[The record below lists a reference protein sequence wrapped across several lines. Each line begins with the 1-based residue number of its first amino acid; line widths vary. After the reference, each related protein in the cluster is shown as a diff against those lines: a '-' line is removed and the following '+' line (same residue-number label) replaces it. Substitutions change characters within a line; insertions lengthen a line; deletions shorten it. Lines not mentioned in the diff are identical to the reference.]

1 MKINPRKLKIS
12 LSLKIILGMILGLGF
27 GIFSVTFGLANFVSN
42 WIAPIGEIF
51 VRLLKMLAIP
61 IILTSMIKGIYDL
74 RTVKGLKKI
83 AISVISFYLITTII
97 AVSIGVIF
105 AIGLKPGEVFPE
117 DKQQLLI
124 QKYSEKSNENPIEKQ
139 KPLQFLVDIVPD
151 NIFSASSKNSSMLQI
166 IFFSVLTGIVILSLK
181 EEKTKSVRLF
191 IDSANDIV
199 LKLVEIIMS
208 FAPLGVFALIAG
220 VICYISGESTDGTIA
235 LLKSLGFYAGC
246 VILGLLT
253 LILIIYPII
262 LKLFSKINIK
272 YFFKGIL
279 PAQLTAFSTSSSAA
293 TLPVTKKCVDQNLNT
308 DQRISSF
315 VLPIG
320 ATVNMDGT
328 SLYQAVAAV
337 FIAQVFGMDLG
348 IMELLTI
355 ILTATLASIGA
366 AAVPGAGMIIL
377 LIVLNSVNIPAEGLA
392 LIFAVDRPLDMLRTT
407 VNITGDSVC
416 AVTMNRYFK
425 DTLGV

>member
-1 MKINPRKLKIS
+1 
-12 LSLKIILGMILGLGF
+12 
-27 GIFSVTFGLANFVSN
+27 
-42 WIAPIGEIF
+42 
-51 VRLLKMLAIP
+51 
-61 IILTSMIKGIYDL
+61 
-74 RTVKGLKKI
+74 
-83 AISVISFYLITTII
+83 
-97 AVSIGVIF
+97 
-105 AIGLKPGEVFPE
+105 
-117 DKQQLLI
+117 
-124 QKYSEKSNENPIEKQ
+124 
-139 KPLQFLVDIVPD
+139 
-151 NIFSASSKNSSMLQI
+151 MLQI
-166 IFFSVLTGIVILSLK
+166 IFISVITGIAILSLK
-181 EEKTKSVRLF
+181 EEKTKAVRMF
-191 IDSANDIV
+191 IDAANEII

-208 FAPLGVFALIAG
+208 FAPVGVFALIAG
-220 VICYISGESTDGTIA
+220 VICYISGESTDETIA

-246 VILGLLT
+246 VILGLFT

-262 LKLFSKINIK
+262 LKIFSKIKIK
-272 YFFKGIL
+272 EFFKGIL

-293 TLPVTKKCVDQNLNT
+293 TLSVTKKCVDQNLNT

-348 IMELLTI
+348 IIELLTI
-355 ILTATLASIGA
+355 ILTAVLASIGA

-377 LIVLNSVNIPAEGLA
+377 LIILNSVNIPAEGLA

-425 DTLGV
+425 DTFGA

>member
-1 MKINPRKLKIS
+1 MKINPRNLKIS
-12 LSLKIILGMILGLGF
+12 LSLKIILGMVLGLGL
-27 GIFSVTFGLANFVSN
+27 GILSVTSGLANFVSN

-74 RTVKGLKKI
+74 RAVKGLKKI

-97 AVSIGVIF
+97 AVSIGVLF
-105 AIGLKPGEVFPE
+105 AIGFKPGKVFPQ

-124 QKYSEKSNENPIEKQ
+124 QKYSEKSIENPIEKQ
-139 KPLQFLVDIVPD
+139 KPLQFLVDIVPE
-151 NIFSASSKNSSMLQI
+151 NVFNASSKNSSMLQI
-166 IFFSVLTGIVILSLK
+166 IFFSILTGIAILSLK
-181 EEKTKSVRLF
+181 EEKTKTVRSF
-191 IDSANDIV
+191 IDATNEIV
-199 LKLVEIIMS
+199 LKLVEMIMS
-208 FAPLGVFALIAG
+208 FAPIGVFALIAG
-220 VICYISGESTDGTIA
+220 VICDISGESAEGTIT

-253 LILIIYPII
+253 IILIIYPII
-262 LKLFSKINIK
+262 LKIFSKSSIK
-272 YFFKGIL
+272 DFFKGIL

-293 TLPVTKKCVDQNLNT
+293 TLPVTKKCVDENLNT
-308 DQRISSF
+308 DPRISSF

-337 FIAQVFGMDLG
+337 FIAQVFGMNLG
-348 IMELLTI
+348 IMELITI
-355 ILTATLASIGA
+355 ILTAVLASIGA

-377 LIVLNSVNIPAEGLA
+377 LIVLSSVNIPAEGLA
-392 LIFAVDRPLDMLRTT
+392 LIFAIDRPLDMLRTT

-416 AVTMNRYFK
+416 TVTMNRYFK
-425 DTLGV
+425 NTLGI

>member
-12 LSLKIILGMILGLGF
+12 LSLKIILGMVLGLGF
-27 GIFSVTFGLANFVSN
+27 GILSVTSGLTNFVSN

-74 RTVKGLKKI
+74 RAVKGLKKI
-83 AISVISFYLITTII
+83 AISVISFYFITTFI
-97 AVSIGVIF
+97 AVSIGIIL
-105 AIGLKPGEVFPE
+105 AIGLKPGKVFPQ
-117 DKQQLLI
+117 DKQQLLM
-124 QKYSEKSNENPIEKQ
+124 QKYSEKSIENPIEKQ
-139 KPLQFLVDIVPD
+139 KSLQFLVDIVPE
-151 NIFSASSKNSSMLQI
+151 NVFNASSKNSSMLQI
-166 IFFSVLTGIVILSLK
+166 IFFSVLTGIAILSLK
-181 EEKTKSVRLF
+181 EEKTKAVRLF
-191 IDSANDIV
+191 IDAANEIV
-199 LKLVEIIMS
+199 LKLVEIIMN
-208 FAPLGVFALIAG
+208 FAPIGVFALIAG
-220 VICYISGESTDGTIA
+220 VICDISGENTDGTIA

-253 LILIIYPII
+253 IILIIYPII
-262 LKLFSKINIK
+262 LKIFSKSNIK
-272 YFFKGIL
+272 DFFKGIL

-293 TLPVTKKCVDQNLNT
+293 TLPVTKKCVDENLNT
-308 DQRISSF
+308 DPRISSF

-348 IMELLTI
+348 IMELITI
-355 ILTATLASIGA
+355 ILTAVLASIGA

-377 LIVLNSVNIPAEGLA
+377 LIVLSSVNIPAEGLA

-425 DTLGV
+425 NSLET